1 MNLSISTYSC
11 VPLRGWPPGYKL
23 HVGYIFLR
31 VMYTARLETLT
42 WQLQTKPWKITTNT
56 CQFIFFFFHLSKQL
70 CVQVNVLYD
79 ISAIIKM
86 SGHNR
91 CCCITLY
98 MKKNCPWNR
107 LISKSPL
114 ITDVR
119 VIDASQVEIINFCN
133 IDTLSHVYFNVFTIW
148 FNKNQPVPPLRPLV
162 DASQTSG
169 VPQSSIP
176 RPIIFIIRHL
186 IYQNTIHMSLFRQLR
201 AKTPP
206 ATLDISTTFAIRALH
221 LF

>member
-1 MNLSISTYSC
+1 MTS
-11 VPLRGWPPGYKL
+11 R
-23 HVGYIFLR
+23 
-31 VMYTARLETLT
+31 
-42 WQLQTKPWKITTNT
+42 LQTPCGIHFSSRNVHSAVGNVDLTVTNKALEDNHKYMPVYL
-56 CQFIFFFFHLSKQL
+56 FFFHLSKQL

-114 ITDVR
+114 ITDVQ
-119 VIDASQVEIINFCN
+119 VIDESQVEIINFCN

-148 FNKNQPVPPLRPLV
+148 LNKNQTVPPLRPLV

-206 ATLDISTTFAIRALH
+206 ATLDISTTFAIRTLH